1 MKLRI
6 NPSARTKRRYLL
18 VAGGSREEIEKIILD
33 YSGALGWARAL
44 PLFIEGG
51 KKEGKV
57 VLSVERKEVDNIRA
71 AFELSG
77 KNIKIVKVS
86 GTLKSLEK

>member
-1 MKLRI
+1 MKLKI

-18 VAGGSREEIEKIILD
+18 AAGGKREEIENILLD
-33 YSGALGWARAL
+33 YLGVLGWAKAS

-51 KKEGKV
+51 KKEGLFV
-57 VLSVERKEVDNIRA
+57 ISVERKEVDNVKA

-86 GTLKSLEK
+86 GTLKGLGK

>member
-6 NPSARTKRRYLL
+6 NPSARINRRYLL
-18 VAGGSREEIEKIILD
+18 VVGGRREEIEKIIFD
-33 YSGALGWARAL
+33 YLGVLGWARAS

-57 VLSVERKEVDNIRA
+57 VISVERKEVDDVKA

-77 KNIKIVKVS
+77 KNIKIVKCS